1 MLHAFLL
8 LAAEVAE
15 EAEPS
20 KTAFYVAGGLFAA
33 WAVVLGAVGLRSP
46 DFPGTQS
53 AARGVMAVSVVLMAA
68 SMAAAVLTA

>member
-1 MLHAFLL
+1 MLAAFLL

-20 KTAFYVAGGLFAA
+20 KVAFYVAGGLFAV

-46 DFPGTQS
+46 DFPGSES
-53 AARGVMAVSVVLMAA
+53 AARGVMTISIVLMVAA
-68 SMAAAVLTA
+68 MATAVITS